1 MPNNK
6 IFIHLLEDHTAQH
19 EHKYTFTY
27 DNKEF
32 TFNTFWKKGDAS
44 RCDKHG
50 ALKEELSMYLLI
62 EKGYSKSETKNILE
76 NLVIKEYM
84 HMGSFFINTKH
95 NHPHSSPLYIKKEWD
110 KNGEMIPTYV
120 DGVIV

>member
-1 MPNNK
+1 MPNK
-6 IFIHLLEDHTAQH
+6 IFIHLMEDHIAQY

-32 TFNTFWKKGDAS
+32 TFQTIWVRGDAS

-50 ALKEELSMYLLI
+50 LLKEEISMYLLI
-62 EKGYSKSETKNILE
+62 EKGYSKSETKSILE
-76 NLVIKEYM
+76 NLIIKDYM
-84 HMGSFFINTKH
+84 HMGSFAINTKH
-95 NHPHSSPLYIKKEWD
+95 NYPLYIKKEWD
-110 KNGEMIPTYV
+110 KNGEMIPNFI